1 MKLYTYKLRL
11 YPNNDQKQFL
21 AKQFGCCRF
30 VYNYM
35 LDLKIKEYKVGNKLS
50 KFDLIKQLTPLK
62 KQEEYAFLNDVYTVS
77 LQQSINALDDAFI
90 KMYKGQN
97 KYPKFKS
104 RKSRQS
110 FTYAYPCISGT
121 KLWLPKHR
129 TWVQFRDGRTIEG
142 KLKKITISKDAD
154 GTYWASVL
162 AEQDI
167 QIPDKPSSLGKTVG
181 IDLGLKDFAILSDG
195 TKVIN
200 PRFAEHYACRIKKAQ
215 KHLSRKHK
223 GSKRYEKQRIKIAK
237 LYKRVKWLRHEFIHS
252 LVNWLLSENQ
262 TVCLETLSVKKMM
275 QGSKLARSIA
285 SASWTEFVRVL
296 KYKTEWLGKQVIQIS
311 KFAATTKVCSCCG
324 HKIKSIPLSIREWT
338 CPECGTHHDRDV
350 NAARNILLQAVNLA
364 LGGTTPVHSWIDITG
379 LHTLGIQ
386 VCDTKMKREYRN
398 NVPNSVHLSM

>member
-1 MKLYTYKLRL
+1 MRQYTYKLRL

-35 LDLKIKEYKVGNKLS
+35 LKLKQSEYEAGNKLS
-50 KFDLIKQLTPLK
+50 KFDLIKRLTPLK
-62 KQEEYAFLNDVYTVS
+62 KQEDYSFLNDVYNPP
-77 LQQSINALDDAFI
+77 LQQSISYVDDAFI
-90 KMYKGQN
+90 RMYKGQN

-104 RKSRQS
+104 RKAKQS
-110 FTYAYPCISGT
+110 FTYAYPKI
-121 KLWLPKHR
+121 KDNHLFLPKHKS
-129 TWVQFRDGRTIEG
+129 WIKFRDVRTIEG
-142 KLKKITISKDAD
+142 KLKKVTISMDPD

-167 QIPDKPSSLGKTVG
+167 QIPDKTSLLGKTVG

-200 PRFAEHYACRIKKAQ
+200 PRFAEHYAYKIKQAQ
-215 KHLSRKHK
+215 RHLSRKHK

-296 KYKTEWLGKQVIQIS
+296 KYKAEWLGKQVIQIS

-324 HKIKSIPLSIREWT
+324 HKTKSIPLSVREWT
-338 CPECGTHHDRDV
+338 CPECGIHHDRDI

-364 LGGTTPVHSWIDITG
+364 LGGDCPVHSWIDVAN
-379 LHTLGIQ
+379 LYAFGIQ
-386 VCDTKMKREYRN
+386 VCDSKMKREYRN
-398 NVPNSVHLSM
+398 NVSNLVYLSM